1 MGISCS
7 TPGSSSISPTGS
19 VEMSP
24 YTPTSVISSPTILPV
39 LKPRVWSL
47 SSTAATSSRVAS
59 RRILT
64 SMARLPSPAA
74 WPAGGHCNRTGADAS
89 RGRGNAGGGARRGH
103 QRGAGRPRRRDRHA
117 AGPGLPRGAADA
129 PGAGPRRARPRGA
142 LARHARGPRRRP
154 RGGAGRARA
163 RARHRHPARHGARV
177 GSGDGTR
184 GRPGSLL
191 AGWPHRGALQRPH
204 GRGRAREPA
213 RGGDQDRVDP
223 RPRRRGSR
231 RRAQRTAALRNGR
244 CVARWAPHGRA
255 RLRHR
260 RFQCLLARGWS
271 AAILE
276 ALRIPAPALP
286 AIVDSSAVLGR
297 LDAPGLPPIPL
308 AALVGDQQA
317 AMMGQL
323 RLAPGE
329 VKITYG
335 TSAMLDLNAGAE
347 PLWSTRGAYPL
358 VLWQRGSVPTF
369 CLEGTAITAG
379 AAITWLRDA
388 LGVIRDAAESA
399 ALAASVPDS
408 GGVWVVPAFQGLGT
422 PYMDAGARAVVGGLS
437 RATTR
442 AHLVRAILEGIAWR
456 CREVYD
462 ALRAD
467 VPHPAPTTLRA
478 DGGAAKNDVLLQ
490 LQADALGLP
499 VERPAVLEAGAL
511 GAAYLAG
518 LATGVWAGTDDLRA
532 CWRRDRLF
540 APRLGAAE
548 REERFAAWQ
557 RHVSAAREAP
567 S

>member
-64 SMARLPSPAA
+64 SIERLSLPAA

-89 RGRGNAGGGARRGH
+89 RGRGSAGGGARRGH
-103 QRGAGRPRRRDRHA
+103 ERGAGRRRRCDRHA
-117 AGPGLPRGAADA
+117 PGRGLPRGAPGL
-129 PGAGPRRARPRGA
+129 PGAGARGARPRGA

-154 RGGAGRARA
+154 RPGARRAGA

-177 GSGDGTR
+177 GGGDGAR
-184 GRPGSLL
+184 GRGGAIL
-191 AGWPHRGALQRPH
+191 GAL
-204 GRGRAREPA
+204 
-213 RGGDQDRVDP
+213 RV
-223 RPRRRGSR
+223 
-231 RRAQRTAALRNGR
+231 
-244 CVARWAPHGRA
+244 
-255 RLRHR
+255 
-260 RFQCLLARGWS
+260 
-271 AAILE
+271 
-276 ALRIPAPALP
+276 PAPALP

-297 LDAPGLPPIPL
+297 LDVPGLPPLPL

-358 VLWQRGSVPTF
+358 VLWQRGGVPTF

-388 LGVIRDAAESA
+388 LGVIPDAAERSA
-399 ALAASVPDS
+399 PRGWPGSP
-408 GGVWVVPAFQGLGT
+408 PACGQGRT
-422 PYMDAGARAVVGGLS
+422 ISARA
-437 RATTR
+437 
-442 AHLVRAILEGIAWR
+442 
-456 CREVYD
+456 
-462 ALRAD
+462 
-467 VPHPAPTTLRA
+467 
-478 DGGAAKNDVLLQ
+478 GGASGCSTRGSTRRRARS
-490 LQADALGLP
+490 ASPPG
-499 VERPAVLEAGAL
+499 GA
-511 GAAYLAG
+511 
-518 LATGVWAGTDDLRA
+518 T
-532 CWRRDRLF
+532 
-540 APRLGAAE
+540 
-548 REERFAAWQ
+548 
-557 RHVSAAREAP
+557 
-567 S
+567 